1 MKICLTFH
9 IYISLYSS
17 QASFK
22 NLCKGIEN
30 RNILSSEFF
39 MGKFNK
45 RSGESNFGGK
55 NKNRT
60 GGQGYSGPGHGQNH
74 TKDNN
79 HRMRTQKNQGRRQGG
94 SGKY

>member
-1 MKICLTFH
+1 
-9 IYISLYSS
+9 
-17 QASFK
+17 
-22 NLCKGIEN
+22 
-30 RNILSSEFF
+30 

-45 RSGESNFGGK
+45 RSGESNSGGK